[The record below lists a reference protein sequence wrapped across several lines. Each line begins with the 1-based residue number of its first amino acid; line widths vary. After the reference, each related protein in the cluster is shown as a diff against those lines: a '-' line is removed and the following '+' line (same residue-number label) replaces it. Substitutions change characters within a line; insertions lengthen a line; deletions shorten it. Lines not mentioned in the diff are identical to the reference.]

1 MGVGVPKDESHT
13 GFDLAGDKNG
23 WHRRAGR
30 LHASPTR
37 LFWEAGGGFPRA
49 QDQAG
54 FARMRVRPGRIRADA
69 SRAGSRIS
77 GRKSGSGCPGP
88 RDLEAL
94 AGPGRVARAKRTRSP

>member
-13 GFDLAGDKNG
+13 GFDLSGDKNG

-37 LFWEAGGGFPRA
+37 LFWEAWRGLPQGTG
-49 QDQAG
+49 
-54 FARMRVRPGRIRADA
+54 PGRIRADA
-69 SRAGSRIS
+69 SRTRAGSRIS
-77 GRKSGSGCPGP
+77 GRKSRGGCPGP